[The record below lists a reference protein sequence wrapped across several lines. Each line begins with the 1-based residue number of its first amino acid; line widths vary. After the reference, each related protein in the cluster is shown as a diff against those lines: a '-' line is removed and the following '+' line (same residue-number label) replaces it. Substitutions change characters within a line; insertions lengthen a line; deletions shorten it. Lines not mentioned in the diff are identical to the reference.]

1 MWNIQLFKLNFN
13 HLEKKAVNEVMDSE
27 WLTMGDRT
35 IKFESEFQDYL
46 SNNVKCS
53 AVSSC
58 TAALHLALLA
68 LDVRDGD
75 EVVVPG
81 LTFVASANVVK
92 LVGAKPILADCESMD
107 NWNMSVNTIKK
118 CISSKTK
125 AVIIVHY
132 AGYPCDIKGIKDFCA
147 KKNIPLIEDV
157 AHAPGASVDG
167 IKCGS
172 WGDIG
177 TFSFFSNKNLSI
189 GEGGMISST
198 NEEMHS
204 RMKSLRS
211 HGMSSLTLD
220 RHKGRAAT
228 YDVNESGL
236 NYRMDEIRAAIG
248 SVQLSK
254 LDEGNLRRGR
264 LTDLYRE
271 NFKNT
276 KIKMPFSNINNNNNI
291 SAYHILPILLPK
303 EVERKK
309 VMEFLKVKKI
319 QSSIHYPAF
328 WDFKAF
334 KDDCKREEAPN
345 VADICDRELTLPL
358 YPTMT
363 VDEVHEVS
371 TNLLDA
377 IK

>member
-13 HLEKKAVNEVMDSE
+13 HLEKRAVNEVIDSE

-46 SNNVKCS
+46 SNNVMCS

-68 LDVRDGD
+68 LDIRDGD
-75 EVVVPG
+75 EVIVPG

-92 LVGAKPILADCESMD
+92 LVGARPVLADCESMD

-118 CISSKTK
+118 CISSRTK
-125 AVIIVHY
+125 AVIIVHF
-132 AGYPCDIKGIKDFCA
+132 AGYPCSDIKSIKAFCA
-147 KKNIPLIEDV
+147 KKNIPLIEDT

-189 GEGGMISST
+189 GEGGMISTT
-198 NEEMHS
+198 NAEMHN
-204 RMKSLRS
+204 RMRSLRS

-220 RHKGRAAT
+220 RHKGRAST
-228 YDVNESGL
+228 YDINESGL

-248 SVQLSK
+248 SVQLGK
-254 LDEGNLRRGR
+254 LEEGNIKRAR
-264 LTDLYRE
+264 LTDAYRE
-271 NFKNT
+271 NFINT
-276 KIKMPFSNINNNNNI
+276 VIKIPFSKKDDNNI

-309 VMEFLKVKKI
+309 VMEFLKEKKI

-328 WDFKAF
+328 WDFEAF
-334 KDDCKREEAPN
+334 KNDCKREEAPN

-363 VDEVHEVS
+363 EDEVYQVS
-371 TNLLDA
+371 ECLLDA